1 MKKLIFIAMIGTLVA
16 CGESNSSATSAD
28 SSTTTVDTTTIPVE
42 NIGKDTAVIVDSVSP
57 VTDTTSKH

>member
-16 CGESNSSATSAD
+16 CGESNSSATSTD
-28 SSTTTVDTTTIPVE
+28 SSTTTVDTTTIPAE
-42 NIGKDTAVIVDSVSP
+42 NIGKDTPVIVDSVSP